1 MQAMG
6 ANDTARPLARR
17 PDRAGS
23 PSRAAQLGE
32 GMVTMHNRPSRL
44 RSIRIRIL
52 LPVILATAGLVG
64 LGVIQT
70 DDAIAQTRQGD
81 RARVLA
87 RASNTVVT
95 LIHELEREYV
105 ETNALR
111 HRGGEAGSQL
121 LVAQRARTDTARTR
135 YVIAGRD
142 ALDAVPTLG
151 PSLAKAEV
159 FLDRIPAARGSALA
173 AAEGAPQVFNAYND
187 AAYALLGVAD
197 AIPAQLTDPQ
207 LVEIARAVVLVAE
220 VEHLA
225 AEQLDVLRRA
235 FTQERLPTGDLVRL
249 ARLAG
254 AEGQRISEL
263 RRIPG
268 PAAPRYAELVAGPDV
283 ETAMEARDRVLSQP
297 ASPEALG
304 VDPDVWYVAQSG
316 YLRRLRLME
325 VELAGQMERASYDVQ
340 IAGQRRIALTTG
352 PILLIAVIVLAGS
365 GALAVRTSR
374 RLRQMREAA
383 LTVARTELP
392 NAIARVTAAT
402 EPAAVR
408 GALQDS
414 STRFDSMLTTGADEI
429 GELSTAFGA
438 VHRQALRLAADQ
450 AMLRMDVEAI
460 FVGLARRG
468 QTLVQRQIQ
477 LIDQFG
483 EAEPDPATRTRL
495 LALDHV
501 ATRMRR
507 NEENLLVLAGGEPG
521 RRFTAPV
528 PLRRVIRAA
537 AREIED
543 YQRVDAFDIPAM
555 AISSQAARD
564 VIHLLAELLEN
575 ATSFSPPHTPV
586 RVSAR
591 SIVEGLTITVYDEGI
606 GMPASKAAEANQRL
620 SQPSALTSAL
630 VGTMGLLVV
639 GRLAQRHGLQVQLH
653 STPGGGTAATVT
665 VPEHLLGPAVAD
677 DSRKRE
683 LAQVGVAQAGA
694 AQVGVVRPTVEF
706 QPAAAEL
713 QPAATPV
720 PVRLGASAALP
731 RRDPAPVPD
740 PEHTVEFP
748 HAGALDPERVRARL
762 ASLASGMAAAR
773 AHVTSQ
779 QGPEHT

>member
-1 MQAMG
+1 MG
-6 ANDTARPLARR
+6 ANDAARPPARR
-17 PDRAGS
+17 PDGAGQ
-23 PSRAAQLGE
+23 PSRAAPLGE
-32 GMVTMHNRPSRL
+32 AAVTGHNRPSRL
-44 RSIRIRIL
+44 QSIRIRIL

-70 DDAIAQTRQGD
+70 EDAIAQTRQGD

-87 RASNTVVT
+87 RMSNAVVT

-135 YVIAGRD
+135 YVTAGRD
-142 ALDAVPTLG
+142 ARAAVPTLG
-151 PSLAKAEV
+151 PSLANADA
-159 FLDRIPAARGSALA
+159 FLDRIPAAREIALA
-173 AAEGAPQVFNAYND
+173 NPEGAPQVFNAYND
-187 AAYALLGVAD
+187 AAYALLAVAD

-235 FTQERLPTGDLVRL
+235 FTLERLPTSDLVRL

-254 AEGQRISEL
+254 AEGQRL
-263 RRIPG
+263 TQLKRIPG
-268 PAAPRYAELVAGPDV
+268 PAAPRYADLVAGPDV
-283 ETAMEARDRVLSQP
+283 ETSIQARDRVLSQP
-297 ASPEALG
+297 TSPEALG

-325 VELAGQMERASYDVQ
+325 VALAGEMERASYDVQ

-352 PILLIAVIVLAGS
+352 LTLLVVVIVLAGS
-365 GALAVRTSR
+365 GVLAVRTSR

-528 PLRRVIRAA
+528 SLRRVIRAA

-543 YQRVDAFDIPAM
+543 YQRVDAFDIPPV
-555 AISSQAARD
+555 AISAQAARD

-591 SIVEGLTITVYDEGI
+591 STVEGLTITVYDEGI
-606 GMPASKAAEANQRL
+606 
-620 SQPSALTSAL
+620 
-630 VGTMGLLVV
+630 
-639 GRLAQRHGLQVQLH
+639 
-653 STPGGGTAATVT
+653 
-665 VPEHLLGPAVAD
+665 
-677 DSRKRE
+677 
-683 LAQVGVAQAGA
+683 
-694 AQVGVVRPTVEF
+694 
-706 QPAAAEL
+706 
-713 QPAATPV
+713 
-720 PVRLGASAALP
+720 
-731 RRDPAPVPD
+731 
-740 PEHTVEFP
+740 
-748 HAGALDPERVRARL
+748 
-762 ASLASGMAAAR
+762 
-773 AHVTSQ
+773 
-779 QGPEHT
+779 

>member
-1 MQAMG
+1 MQATG
-6 ANDTARPLARR
+6 ANNTAAPPAPRLDRPGQASRGAQTGEAAV
-17 PDRAGS
+17 AG
-23 PSRAAQLGE
+23 
-32 GMVTMHNRPSRL
+32 HNRPSRL
-44 RSIRIRIL
+44 RSIRVRIL

-64 LGVIQT
+64 LGVVQT
-70 DDAIAQTRQGD
+70 NDAITQVRQGD
-81 RARVLA
+81 RARLLA
-87 RASNTVVT
+87 RASSAAVT

-111 HRGGEAGSQL
+111 QRGGQAGRQL
-121 LVAQRARTDTARTR
+121 LTAQRARTDMARTR
-135 YVIAGRD
+135 YVLAGRD
-142 ALDAVPTLG
+142 ARAAVPTLDS
-151 PSLAKAEV
+151 PLEQADAL
-159 FLDRIPAARGSALA
+159 LDRIPAAREAAFSSPAGAL
-173 AAEGAPQVFNAYND
+173 QVFSAYND
-187 AAYALLGVAD
+187 ASYALLSFAD

-225 AEQLDVLRRA
+225 AEQLDLLRRG
-235 FTQERLPTGDLVRL
+235 FTRQALPTGEAVRL

-254 AEGQRISEL
+254 AERQRLIEL
-263 RRIPG
+263 VRIPG
-268 PAAPRYAELVAGPDV
+268 PAALRYAKLVGGPDV
-283 ETAMEARDRVLSQP
+283 DKAAQVRDRVLGEP
-297 ASPEALG
+297 RSPGALS

-325 VELAGQMERASYDVQ
+325 VDLAGQMERASYNVQ

-352 PILLIAVIVLAGS
+352 LTLLVIIIVLVGS
-365 GALAVRTSR
+365 GLLAVRTSR

-392 NAIARVTAAT
+392 NAITQVTAAS

-408 GALQDS
+408 GALHAS
-414 STRFDSMLTTGADEI
+414 SIRIDGMLTTGGDEI

-477 LIDQFG
+477 LIDEFG
-483 EAEPDPATRTRL
+483 EAEPDLQVRTRL

-528 PLRRVIRAA
+528 SLRRVIRAA

-543 YQRVDAFDIPAM
+543 DQRVDAFDIPPM
-555 AISSQAARD
+555 AVSAQAARD
-564 VIHLLAELLEN
+564 LIHLLAELLEN
-575 ATSFSPPHTPV
+575 ATSFSPPSTPV

-591 SIVEGLTITVYDEGI
+591 SNVDGLVITVYDEGI
-606 GMPASKAAEANQRL
+606 GMPASKVADANQRL
-620 SQPSALTSAL
+620 SQPAALTSAL

-639 GRLAQRHGLQVQLH
+639 GRLAQRHGVRVQLH
-653 STPGGGTAATVT
+653 SSPGGGTAATVT
-665 VPEHLLGPAVAD
+665 VPEHLLGPAPAD
-677 DSRKRE
+677 EARQRE
-683 LAQVGVAQAGA
+683 LTPVGGRATV
-694 AQVGVVRPTVEF
+694 VEF
-706 QPAAAEL
+706 QPA
-713 QPAATPV
+713 PAGVPTTAPPGPATPA
-720 PVRLGASAALP
+720 GLP

-740 PEHTVEFP
+740 PEHTVELP

-762 ASLASGMAAAR
+762 SSLASGIAAAR
-773 AHVTSQ
+773 QHTAIQ
-779 QGPEHT
+779 QDSASAS